1 MRKADLR
8 TITLRR
14 TLSGAILLPLL
25 LLLLLL
31 LLLIQKSFS
40 LVTLHYWAGPS
51 VILVGQG
58 AHQSSHYYLPGS
70 LHWGVNSVSE
80 WFARQSLA
88 EFPGSVEVREIKDVH
103 SEQRVPD

>member
-1 MRKADLR
+1 M
-8 TITLRR
+8 T
-14 TLSGAILLPLL
+14 
-25 LLLLLL
+25 
-31 LLLIQKSFS
+31 
-40 LVTLHYWAGPS
+40 VHYWAGPS